1 MNRKMSVQEQQV
13 LDMTALLTESTEL
26 AEMILG
32 SQEMERYLYWKQIM
46 EQDPKAQEAIRQF
59 AVAKEAFADCERFGH
74 FHPDY
79 HAGLEKV
86 EKAQQA
92 LHDVEAIR
100 YFKEAETALDEL
112 LYDVSLTIARS
123 VSESVK
129 VPSNTLLPDTG
140 TGGCGAGGCSGKC
153 G

>member
-1 MNRKMSVQEQQV
+1 MSVQEQQV
-13 LDMTALLTESTEL
+13 LDMTALLIESTEL

-46 EQDPKAQEAIRQF
+46 EQDPIAQEAIRQF
-59 AVAKEAFADCERFGH
+59 RLDKEAFADCERFGH

-79 HAGLEKV
+79 HAGLERV
-86 EKAQQA
+86 EKSQEAMQQI
-92 LHDVEAIR
+92 ETIR
-100 YFKEAETALDEL
+100 YFKEAESALDDL
-112 LYDVSLTIARS
+112 LYQVSLTIARS

-140 TGGCGAGGCSGKC
+140 TGGCGAGGCSGRC